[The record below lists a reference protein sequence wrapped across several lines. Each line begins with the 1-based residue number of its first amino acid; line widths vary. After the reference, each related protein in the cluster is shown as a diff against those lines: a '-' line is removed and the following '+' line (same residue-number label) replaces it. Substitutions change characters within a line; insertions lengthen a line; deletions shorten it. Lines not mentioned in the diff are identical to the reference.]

1 VDIVYSGQPIEEIS
15 KDTVK
20 HVTVHPSMTE
30 FPANTGVVFQE
41 FPNLVGII
49 LHDQFEVSGEG
60 FSGSVPAPT
69 ARSALMVPFD
79 PDVLQ

>member
-1 VDIVYSGQPIEEIS
+1 MMSDHERVDIVYSGQPIEEIS

-60 FSGSVPAPT
+60 FSDSVPGYK
-69 ARSALMVPFD
+69 M
-79 PDVLQ
+79 